1 MKSSQLKLV
10 YLTLDQ
16 KLLLIDAVIKSQFSY
31 CSLIWMLRSSHQ
43 RCSAK
48 KVFLEIS
55 RNSQE
60 TTCARISFLIKLQAA
75 PATLLKKRLWHR
87 CFPVNF
93 TKSIR
98 TPFLRNI
105 SGSCFLS
112 IPQATPKLSCGEYEY
127 IYLEPKNCFAHENC
141 VINSG
146 LSWRK
151 VVLKMSA
158 KFLKNTCKGVL
169 FSI

>member
-1 MKSSQLKLV
+1 MFFKIGVLKNFAK
-10 YLTLDQ
+10 LTGKHLSPWTQGVNWTYIRRSEDVQ
-16 KLLLIDAVIKSQFSY
+16 DIFWTPYVRSIYVLCPGGFQ
-31 CSLIWMLRSSHQ
+31 SL
-43 RCSAK
+43 
-48 KVFLEIS
+48 
-55 RNSQE
+55 
-60 TTCARISFLIKLQAA
+60 FLIKLQA

-141 VINSG
+141 VINSV